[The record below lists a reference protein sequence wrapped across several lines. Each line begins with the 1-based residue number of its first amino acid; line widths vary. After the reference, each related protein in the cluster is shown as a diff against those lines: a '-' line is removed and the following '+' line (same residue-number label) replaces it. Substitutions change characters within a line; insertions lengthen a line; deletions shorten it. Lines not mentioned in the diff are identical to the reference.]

1 MAGYSDEPD
10 KLLPSPGPVTLP
22 RQPAAGLAIGPG
34 GHHAIVPIPAL
45 PLGKCHPRNR
55 YGEAWQEPGYP
66 ACAHRGGRGCSVL
79 CPGMAAANPGFCA
92 LPRHG
97 AENLQFSLGP
107 TTETLQKSAACR
119 SPCSPRCPRSH
130 RRPPPPLPGITAG
143 RELHLKPISPSPT
156 FPPARL
162 IPRRDAAVKPL

>member
-1 MAGYSDEPD
+1 MVAGYSDEPD
-10 KLLPSPGPVTLP
+10 KLLPSPGPTTLP
-22 RQPAAGLAIGPG
+22 RQPAAGLVIGPG

-45 PLGKCHPRNR
+45 PLGKCHPRNH

-130 RRPPPPLPGITAG
+130 RRPPLARDYGRPGAAPKANQPLANF
-143 RELHLKPISPSPT
+143 PSR
-156 FPPARL
+156 PAYPA
-162 IPRRDAAVKPL
+162 PRCRG

>member
-10 KLLPSPGPVTLP
+10 KLLPSPGPATLP

-45 PLGKCHPRNR
+45 PLGKCHPRNH

-79 CPGMAAANPGFCA
+79 CPGMAAENPGFCA

-143 RELHLKPISPSPT
+143 RELHPKPISPSPT